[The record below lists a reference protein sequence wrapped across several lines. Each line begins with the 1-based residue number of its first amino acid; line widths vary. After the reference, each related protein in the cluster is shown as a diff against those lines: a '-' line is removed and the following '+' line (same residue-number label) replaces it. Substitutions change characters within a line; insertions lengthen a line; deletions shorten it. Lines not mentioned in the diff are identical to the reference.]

1 MEETITYSQNSSSDG
16 YVPKIKSK
24 DGERDFLA
32 TDMSRVLDFSGTPD
46 PPPDGPMLHCESG
59 GKKGMKFPVRHFC
72 LRGSFFFYFE
82 LGDVDDE
89 SKGDVTYH
97 GAPLGVI
104 PLDHVSV
111 EFPPGGRRVFRE
123 HAHTDARNGYELVIL
138 HAPDKDNTTRFA
150 QFLVAESLHQRERW
164 AKAIR
169 ERAEI
174 QKETKLRP
182 NLLGESSTRGDG
194 NGGGGR
200 GIDKLNDSSRW
211 ERTTKVKK
219 LDVEQKKSKK
229 ELMDEE
235 VETQRAI
242 QEFGVDKFDASLWVT
257 KFFQK
262 NNDFDAPTRCRSLEQ
277 WQSGIKK
284 GLKGAVSEQYEYF
297 VEASSEMTTMGRE
310 VASLRQMV
318 EAQAETIKEMKEID
332 FAAAF
337 TDPVPEEGEL
347 MSSDDEDVVEPPRMG
362 GQKLRRR
369 RGPRRQS
376 SDDASD
382 ASSISSTEG
391 DHREVGRRAKGRQ
404 DEFHDGSNDALAIEV
419 PSWLKDVAE
428 EISAYIKECR
438 YTDAAELLFKA
449 KTEIGDIVSQHDKPT
464 ERKLTKEQYNDMQ
477 STLQDIEGLTERMSS
492 RLVEGLRRK
501 NEALKQAAKRER
513 ADPLSLMAPM
523 VSPCCLN
530 DDVIP
535 LQLLVKL
542 GKTQDAATSYAARRS
557 LLLMEALHERPISGT
572 STVDLVIYSA
582 QLSQSF
588 FSCLA
593 NAVEGFLDLFL
604 TAEDAK
610 TKDVGDGDSI
620 DQSSMQSSKNIP
632 PGALAA
638 IVLWCDS
645 ELSKFSS
652 AFGGTRILGN
662 LALSPPPR
670 DVDKRSSRFDV
681 DEIGEQTKERQNA
694 IELAAQCVDQ
704 AFQYA
709 SQNLDSIGL
718 PLTPRLAEYVRSRLK
733 GCEGEV
739 AHLLSDRWKHLAFDW
754 EVEVDFDDQPM
765 DERRSLGPLRA
776 R

>member
-16 YVPKIKSK
+16 YVPKIKTS
-24 DGERDFLA
+24 DGERDFSA
-32 TDMSRVLDFSGTPD
+32 PDMSRVLDFTGTPD

-72 LRGSFFFYFE
+72 LRGSYFFYFE

-182 NLLGESSTRGDG
+182 DLMREARGGADKRIDSRYDSRADRHSMVKQKSS
-194 NGGGGR
+194 
-200 GIDKLNDSSRW
+200 KLT
-211 ERTTKVKK
+211 E
-219 LDVEQKKSKK
+219 VEQKKTKK
-229 ELMDEE
+229 ELDEE
-235 VETQRAI
+235 ELDTQRAI
-242 QEFGVDKFDASLWVT
+242 KEFGVDKFDENLWVT

-262 NNDFDAPTRCRSLEQ
+262 HNDFDAPTQCRNLEQ

-347 MSSDDEDVVEPPRMG
+347 MSSDDEDGIEPSRMG
-362 GQKLRRR
+362 TKLQRR
-369 RGPRRQS
+369 RGPRRHS

-391 DHREVGRRAKGRQ
+391 DQRVAGRRAKGRH
-404 DEFHDGSNDALAIEV
+404 DEFNDGSNDAVAIEV
-419 PSWLKDVAE
+419 PSWLNDVAE

-449 KTEIGDIVSQHDKPT
+449 KTEINDVLSQHDKPT

-477 STLQDIEGLTERMSS
+477 TTLQEIEGLTERMSS

-604 TAEDAK
+604 TAEFSKSKGA
-610 TKDVGDGDSI
+610 GDTDSI

-670 DVDKRSSRFDV
+670 DIDKRSSRFDV

-739 AHLLSDRWKHLAFDW
+739 AKLLNDRWKHLAFDW
-754 EVEVDFDDQPM
+754 EVEIDYDDSPM
-765 DERRSLGPLRA
+765 DERRGLGPLRA